1 MPEEDQTARRW
12 RGKTT
17 EERQA
22 ARRELLIEAGI
33 ELFGTQG
40 YAATSVKAV
49 CDEAGLTERYFYEAF
64 PDREGLLI
72 AIYDIL
78 IEDAATATWK
88 AIEGIEGDLK
98 KSMRA
103 ALYGFARQVTK
114 DPRRARIQEIEVVGV
129 SPAVEERRRNAIHA
143 FADMI
148 AARTLQF
155 GGLERAGPIRL
166 DVIALGLVGAVN
178 EQLIDYVLGHLD
190 ISLDDLVANQVA
202 VFDALADRMIP
213 GQDRA

>member
-1 MPEEDQTARRW
+1 MPEEAQDRTRRW

-40 YAATSVKAV
+40 YASTSVKAV

-64 PDREGLLI
+64 PDREGLLV
-72 AIYDIL
+72 AIYDML
-78 IEDAATATWK
+78 IEEAAAATLK
-88 AIEGIEGDLK
+88 AIEGVEDDMK
-98 KSMRA
+98 ESMRA
-103 ALYGFARQVTK
+103 ALRGFATQVTK
-114 DPRRARIQEIEVVGV
+114 DPRRARIQEIEVIGV
-129 SPAVEERRRNAIHA
+129 SPVLEERRRNAIHA
-143 FADMI
+143 FADLI
-148 AARTLQF
+148 AARTRQF
-155 GGLERAGPIRL
+155 GGRDQSGPIRL

-190 ISLDDLVANQVA
+190 ISLDDLIANQVA
-202 VFDALADRMIP
+202 IFETLADRMIP
-213 GQDRA
+213 